1 MTGAPQAAN
10 SAAKMAELGVAENL
24 VLYGVNPTGE
34 EIGRGA
40 YGRVFEVD
48 YEGTFCA
55 AKEIHSLLLQYS
67 RDDDVSK
74 IKEIFLRECQI
85 WSVLRHPFVVQF
97 LGEFFFPT
105 LDMMPMLNYNSTDLG
120 LILAGAGSMGEFRY
134 LYKANEYPGIT
145 LVMSDLL
152 TMNS

>member
-97 LGEFFFPT
+97 LGEFFFFQ
-105 LDMMPMLNYNSTDLG
+105 LKISCQC
-120 LILAGAGSMGEFRY
+120 
-134 LYKANEYPGIT
+134 
-145 LVMSDLL
+145 
-152 TMNS
+152 